1 MIIMSTP
8 PPGGGIPEYVDSVAK
23 GGSFPPNYADAIQI
37 GPRGAVLV
45 GVHTN
50 NDTYIDTVVVKVG
63 GIAATLIDAA
73 QRWKLFVVTGL
84 SAGASTV
91 EVIWSSPGGNFSA
104 NYAAMS
110 FANVQTVGIPQ
121 VTTTT
126 PITLTNSA
134 RLAVGF
140 WTAGGI
146 RTATEGDILRIV
158 SPRLNDGVAIHGTT
172 SDDAI
177 MGLTQP
183 QRGACL
189 WLNAPQLPNEPVA
202 SATNGTTGS
211 ATVEIILP
219 AAATVFVA
227 VAGVGGGPPAA
238 STVTCGDIT
247 GTQVYTHAGTNIRL
261 TVARF
266 DLPAGTHLITSDSDR
281 AIVAA
286 AYRGTATLGT
296 PVWASGTTSATAPA
310 GATKVAIF
318 TSGNQVSAASA
329 GTLRSTAYK
338 GGGWSCSV
346 SIVEGAQSSVSGA
359 EGSVT
364 LPLT

>member
-8 PPGGGIPEYVDSVAK
+8 PPGGGVPEYVGSVAK
-23 GGSFPPNYADAIQI
+23 GGSFPPNYADAIQV
-37 GPRGAVLV
+37 GPRGAVMV

-63 GIAATLIDAA
+63 GTTATLIDSA
-73 QRWKLFVVTGL
+73 QRWKLFLVTGL
-84 SAGASTV
+84 SAGTATV
-91 EVIWSSPGGNFSA
+91 EVIWSSPGSNFSG

-110 FANVQTVGIPQ
+110 FSNVTSVGIPQ
-121 VTTTT
+121 VATTT
-126 PITLTNSA
+126 PVTLTNNA
-134 RLAVGF
+134 KLAVGF

-146 RTATEGDILRIV
+146 RTAAEGDVLRVV
-158 SPRLNDGVAIHGTT
+158 SPRLTDGIAIHGTT

-183 QRGACL
+183 QRGTCL
-189 WLNAPQLPNEPVA
+189 WLNAPPVPLEPVA

-211 ATVEIILP
+211 ATVEITLP

-238 STVTCGDIT
+238 STVTSGAIT
-247 GTQVYTHAGTNIRL
+247 GTQVYTHAGNNIRL

-266 DLPAGTHLITSDSDR
+266 DLPAGTHTITSDSDR

-296 PVWASGTTSATAPA
+296 PVWTNGTTSAS
-310 GATKVAIF
+310 VAADMKIAVF
-318 TSGNQVSAASA
+318 TNGGQVSSTTS
-329 GTLRSTAYK
+329 GTLRATAYK
-338 GGGWSCSV
+338 PGGWSCSV
-346 SIVEGAQSSVSGA
+346 SIVEGAQSSISGA
-359 EGSVT
+359 EGSVV